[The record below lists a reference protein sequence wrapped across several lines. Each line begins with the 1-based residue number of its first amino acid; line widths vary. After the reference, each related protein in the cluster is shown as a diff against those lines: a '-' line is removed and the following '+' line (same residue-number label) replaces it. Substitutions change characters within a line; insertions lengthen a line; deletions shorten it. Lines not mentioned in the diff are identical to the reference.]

1 MKRQLGMLKNMSEF
15 KFSLHPVYLSVFS
28 VYVAC
33 PIKLYET
40 RKLNMILETPF
51 ILRLK
56 IFSWKEYLV
65 MILSS
70 CLVVGKSGRRDRGE
84 RINGWIIRLMVVW

>member
-1 MKRQLGMLKNMSEF
+1 MS
-15 KFSLHPVYLSVFS
+15 H
-28 VYVAC
+28 
-33 PIKLYET
+33 
-40 RKLNMILETPF
+40 MILETPF